1 MLIVNLVLKKIHIKL
16 KIIPEVTGTDRIL
29 RSKAMRRTNN
39 FELTQN
45 QEEQIAIRI
54 RQDLLQLIQEDIYFY
69 VTLWRNY

>member
-1 MLIVNLVLKKIHIKL
+1 MLIVNLVLKKIPIKL
-16 KIIPEVTGTDRIL
+16 KTIPEVTGTDRIL

>member
-54 RQDLLQLIQEDIYFY
+54 RQDLLQLIQEDIYFM
-69 VTLWRNY
+69 